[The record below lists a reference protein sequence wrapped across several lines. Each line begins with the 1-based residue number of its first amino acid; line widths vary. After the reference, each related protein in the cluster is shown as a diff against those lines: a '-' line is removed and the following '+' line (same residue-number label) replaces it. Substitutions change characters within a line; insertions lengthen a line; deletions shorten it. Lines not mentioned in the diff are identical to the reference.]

1 MTAPLLQVEDLSVEF
16 LSGKTVTRAVD
27 GVGFVVE
34 ACGCVGIVGE
44 SGSGKSVTSLSI
56 LRLIATPP
64 GRIAS
69 GRILFEGEDLL
80 SLPADRMPEIR
91 SRDIAMIF
99 QEPMSSLNPVMT
111 IGDQIAEAVMLHEN
125 RPRRE
130 CRARA
135 LEMLGLVGIPAPV
148 ERIDAFPHQFSGG
161 MRQRVMIAM
170 ALACN
175 PKLLIADE
183 PTTALDVTIQAQV
196 LELMKRIRR
205 TLNTAVLI
213 ISHDLGVIA
222 EIADRVV
229 VMYAGKIVES
239 ADVRTIFQRPGHPY
253 TRGLLKSIPRL
264 RDDRRRLHQIPGSV
278 PAPGTLIAGCPFAP
292 RCPDRQAIC
301 TEKPPPLVDLGSGQT
316 ASCWVAGEGAR

>member
-1 MTAPLLQVEDLSVEF
+1 MTAPLLSVEELSVEF
-16 LSGKTVTRAVD
+16 RGGKTLTRAVD
-27 GVGFVVE
+27 AVSFTVE
-34 ACGCVGIVGE
+34 AGGCVGIVGE

-64 GRIAS
+64 GRIAG
-69 GRILFEGEDLL
+69 GRIVFEGIDLL
-80 SLPADRMPEIR
+80 ALPADRMPEIR
-91 SRDIAMIF
+91 GRDIAMIF

-111 IGDQIAEAVMLHEN
+111 IGDQIAEAVMLHA
-125 RPRRE
+125 RVSRGA

-135 LEMLGLVGIPAPV
+135 IEMLGLVGIPGPA
-148 ERIDAFPHQFSGG
+148 ERLNAFPHQFSGG

-205 TLNTAVLI
+205 DLNTAVLI

-229 VMYAGKIVES
+229 VMYAGRIVETAS
-239 ADVRTIFQRPGHPY
+239 VRSIFRRPGHPY
-253 TRGLLKSIPRL
+253 TSGLLKAIPRL
-264 RDDRRRLHQIPGSV
+264 GDERRRLHQIPGTV
-278 PAPGTLIAGCPFAP
+278 PAAGTLVTGCAFAP
-292 RCPDRQAIC
+292 RCPSRQKIC
-301 TEKPPPLVDLGSGQT
+301 TEKLPPMTDLGDGQS
-316 ASCWVAGEGAR
+316 AACWFAGEAAR